1 MRPRLPEL
9 RVGTPTCGVLARP
22 LPLRPRVQ
30 PRLPALRRV
39 VLLLMLPVHRQLL
52 RPLRPLLSLCILARL
67 RLRLLRL
74 VLGHRKYF
82 VRRT

>member
-1 MRPRLPEL
+1 MRPRRPEL

-30 PRLPALRRV
+30 PRLPALRRL

-52 RPLRPLLSLCILARL
+52 RPLRSLRSLCILAGL
-67 RLRLLRL
+67 VQLLRL
-74 VLGHRKYF
+74 VLGHGMYF
-82 VRRT
+82 VGPT